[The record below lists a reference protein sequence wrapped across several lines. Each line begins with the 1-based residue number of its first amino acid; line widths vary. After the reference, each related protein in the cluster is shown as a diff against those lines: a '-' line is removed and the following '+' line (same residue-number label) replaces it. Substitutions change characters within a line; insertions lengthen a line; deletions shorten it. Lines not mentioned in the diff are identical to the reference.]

1 VKIPNKT
8 VQSLLSFCLPSHL
21 IEEVKERIE
30 MSRNKDLAAIKEVK
44 PFSFYKPLT
53 HPCFYQYQGVS
64 KILASDGNRILCYQ
78 ISTSNVSARAEPI
91 FISIDKKA
99 LTEKWIWSVTHNE
112 KNTDLESLMLE
123 GEILPTG
130 NIFELAVNDQI
141 AEIGRL
147 LQDDFVE
154 INAQFL
160 LDAISAAIASSS
172 HEVATIRLSSENGKM
187 LLFQGEKMIGVI
199 MGIN

>member
-1 VKIPNKT
+1 MELPNKT

-21 IEEVKERIE
+21 VKEVKERIE
-30 MSRNKDLAAIKEVK
+30 MSRNKDLATIKEVK
-44 PFSFYKPLT
+44 TFSFYEPLI
-53 HPCFYQYQGVS
+53 HPCLYQHQGVS
-64 KILASDGNRILCYQ
+64 RLLASDGNRILCYQ
-78 ISTSNVSARAEPI
+78 INTSRVSVKTEPV

-99 LTEKWIWSVTHNE
+99 LTEKWIQSVTQNQ
-112 KNTDLESLMLE
+112 KNTDLESLISS
-123 GEILPTG
+123 GDVLPAG